1 MAIVLDRTFEVDA
14 EPEAA
19 WEFLTDPGRVF
30 PCIPSGRVVERLDD
44 RTFLGKLGFT
54 LGPFG
59 AEFRGEMELDRL
71 EPDRLRVRMTGEA
84 EDTRR
89 DARAKLEMTSS
100 LSERDDG
107 GTRVE
112 ITQRIG
118 LGGSLEGMAG
128 GGLARNTADMLFGRF
143 VACVRKK
150 LGGR

>member
-1 MAIVLDRTFEVDA
+1 MAIVLDRTFDVDA
-14 EPEAA
+14 GPEAA
-19 WEFLTDPGRVF
+19 WGFFTDPERVF
-30 PCIPSGRVVERLDD
+30 PCIPSGRVVERLDE
-44 RTFLGKLGFT
+44 RTFQGKLGFT

-59 AEFRGEMELDRL
+59 AEFRGKIEFDRL
-71 EPDRLRVRMTGEA
+71 EPDRHLVRMTGEA

-89 DARAKLEMTSS
+89 DARATLEMTSS
-100 LSERDDG
+100 LSTGEDG

-112 ITQRIG
+112 VVQRIG
-118 LGGSLEGMAG
+118 LAGSLAGMAE